1 MRKIFVFAMYCF
13 AMTVIACS
21 DEDQVGGGDSQWFRQ
36 PEVTVDGT
44 NVDVRCLALVGEG
57 VLSAGR
63 SGFVCLPSEG
73 GSAVAVTVTDPVV
86 EGTILRCR
94 ITGLTPRTHYMIYA
108 YVELNGQRLIG
119 QPAVFDT
126 GEASVEPD
134 DPENPDN
141 PENPDKPDP
150 DDPTPPRPG
159 AYSGWP
165 ELPVKASG
173 ADLYY
178 ATHICPA
185 FTTAS
190 GVFENNLR
198 SYTVCYS
205 NAMKC
210 AMWVAYPIH
219 ASYKGSTKRT
229 DKWAFDPIVPKSV
242 QPYLVSG
249 SYKPRELDYSR
260 GHMLASN
267 DRTGSVGMNEQTFYV
282 TNMTPQKQT
291 NFNSGI
297 WSTLEDRTWNNV
309 CADTLFVVTGAYFAN
324 TDVTCLDNASPQNTV
339 YVPTNF
345 YKVMIRSKAGN
356 TGKPLYQLDADELQC
371 VGFWLE
377 NRAYSGTTLTS
388 VMTSVA
394 EIETTTG
401 MKFFEHVPQAP
412 KAVLDKSAWK
422 F

>member
-1 MRKIFVFAMYCF
+1 MFAMYCF

-150 DDPTPPRPG
+150 DDPTPPPARSISRLARTACQGLRCRSLLCDPH
-159 AYSGWP
+159 
-165 ELPVKASG
+165 LPRFYDRFGRV
-173 ADLYY
+173 
-178 ATHICPA
+178 
-185 FTTAS
+185 
-190 GVFENNLR
+190 
-198 SYTVCYS
+198 
-205 NAMKC
+205 
-210 AMWVAYPIH
+210 
-219 ASYKGSTKRT
+219 
-229 DKWAFDPIVPKSV
+229 
-242 QPYLVSG
+242 
-249 SYKPRELDYSR
+249 RE
-260 GHMLASN
+260 
-267 DRTGSVGMNEQTFYV
+267 
-282 TNMTPQKQT
+282 
-291 NFNSGI
+291 
-297 WSTLEDRTWNNV
+297 
-309 CADTLFVVTGAYFAN
+309 
-324 TDVTCLDNASPQNTV
+324 
-339 YVPTNF
+339 
-345 YKVMIRSKAGN
+345 
-356 TGKPLYQLDADELQC
+356 
-371 VGFWLE
+371 
-377 NRAYSGTTLTS
+377 
-388 VMTSVA
+388 
-394 EIETTTG
+394 
-401 MKFFEHVPQAP
+401 
-412 KAVLDKSAWK
+412 
-422 F
+422 

>member
-1 MRKIFVFAMYCF
+1 MRRIFVFAMYCF

-108 YVELNGQRLIG
+108 Y
-119 QPAVFDT
+119 DT